1 MKKEFYFIRH
11 GQTDHHDND
20 DYISLN
26 NLGLEQAARA
36 KNLIDTLE
44 ISSVYHSPLTRAI
57 QTKDI
62 LFNEIELQRMKVI
75 EVADLAECTTEIWHS
90 LTNNNICCDKTH
102 NFISKAV
109 SAMHLALSQPASS
122 LVVAHGGIHYAFCQ
136 HHNIKNHQWLIDN
149 CTLVHFK
156 RDEQSWTA
164 NIITN

>member
-36 KNLIDTLE
+36 KNLIDTLK
-44 ISSVYHSPLTRAI
+44 ISSVYHSPLKRAI

-62 LFNEIELQRMKVI
+62 LFSEIELEHI
-75 EVADLAECTTEIWHS
+75 EVGDLAECTTEIWHS
-90 LTNNNICCDKTH
+90 ITNNNIYCSKTN

-109 SAMHLALSQPASS
+109 NGMQMALNNPGSS
-122 LVVAHGGIHYAFCQ
+122 IVVAHGGIHYAFCK
-136 HHNIKNHQWLIDN
+136 HHNIKNHQWIIDN
-149 CTLVHFK
+149 CVLVHFK
-156 RDEQSWTA
+156 RDEESWTA
-164 NIITN
+164 NIITD